1 VRGIQI
7 GNPQDLFECEIEY
20 YPVDRRSLQIHSNN
34 SIKYTGISV
43 EERVL
48 SEGAT
53 LKMIRICNFYFMSTG
68 ENL

>member
-1 VRGIQI
+1 LRGIQI

-43 EERVL
+43 EER
-48 SEGAT
+48 GA
-53 LKMIRICNFYFMSTG
+53 LRGSNL
-68 ENL
+68 END